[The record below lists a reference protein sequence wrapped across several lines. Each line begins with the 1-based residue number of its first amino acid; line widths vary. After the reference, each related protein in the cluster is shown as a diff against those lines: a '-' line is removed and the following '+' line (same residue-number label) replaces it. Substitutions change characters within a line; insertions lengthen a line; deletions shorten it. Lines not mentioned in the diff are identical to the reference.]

1 MNGIAIFTFFMAL
14 MLTQDDST
22 KGNASSFQS
31 TQETETNQ
39 ETPEYMAEGSPETVG
54 QTRDRIVSAQFE
66 CYLKIISDPPY
77 GKEGSY
83 CNRTW
88 DGWLCWDDASA
99 KSMSAQH
106 CPDYYQVFD
115 PAEKATKICTENG
128 KWYRHPS
135 SNRIWTNYTQ
145 CTAQTMGQ
153 VKTVWNLY
161 YSAIT
166 GHVISIICLLLALSI
181 FCYFKSLSCQRI
193 SLHKNLFVSYILNS
207 IVSIIWLQV
216 VANNQDLISRNPV
229 DCKVL
234 NFIHLYLTSCTYF
247 WMLCEG
253 IYLHTLIIVAVFVE
267 QQQLF
272 WYYILGWGFPLIPAI
287 IHAAARSKY
296 FNDNCW
302 ISSGTHLLYIIHGP
316 ICTALLVNLFFLL
329 NIVRVLITK
338 LRVTHQAQ
346 SKAYMKVV
354 RATLILVPLLGI
366 QYVLVPAKPK
376 GHITGEIYEHVMH
389 ICLHYQ
395 AIPVTTIFCF
405 YNGEVQS
412 AFKRQWSQYKVQCS
426 HQLTSTDISHSNAT
440 SVTEIA
446 RYLLTQ
452 PSNSNHLNSKSCPEA
467 AAVKVPGLHP

>member
-1 MNGIAIFTFFMAL
+1 MNGIAIFSFFMTL
-14 MLTQDDST
+14 MLS
-22 KGNASSFQS
+22 QS
-31 TQETETNQ
+31 TQKMETIQ
-39 ETPEYMAEGSPETVG
+39 ETPEYMAERIEETVG
-54 QTRDRIVSAQFE
+54 QTRDRIMSAQFE

-77 GKEGSY
+77 EKEGSY

-181 FCYFKSLSCQRI
+181 FCYFKVPTDSSHYTRSCQKQIFQR
-193 SLHKNLFVSYILNS
+193 
-207 IVSIIWLQV
+207 Q
-216 VANNQDLISRNPV
+216 
-229 DCKVL
+229 
-234 NFIHLYLTSCTYF
+234 
-247 WMLCEG
+247 
-253 IYLHTLIIVAVFVE
+253 
-267 QQQLF
+267 
-272 WYYILGWGFPLIPAI
+272 
-287 IHAAARSKY
+287 
-296 FNDNCW
+296 
-302 ISSGTHLLYIIHGP
+302 
-316 ICTALLVNLFFLL
+316 VNLFFLL

-446 RYLLTQ
+446 RYMLTQ
-452 PSNSNHLNSKSCPEA
+452 PTNSNHLNSKSCPETV
-467 AAVKVPGLHP
+467 AVKVPGIHM

>member
-1 MNGIAIFTFFMAL
+1 
-14 MLTQDDST
+14 
-22 KGNASSFQS
+22 
-31 TQETETNQ
+31 
-39 ETPEYMAEGSPETVG
+39 
-54 QTRDRIVSAQFE
+54 
-66 CYLKIISDPPY
+66 
-77 GKEGSY
+77 SY

-229 DCKVL
+229 SL
-234 NFIHLYLTSCTYF
+234 S
-247 WMLCEG
+247 W
-253 IYLHTLIIVAVFVE
+253 
-267 QQQLF
+267 
-272 WYYILGWGFPLIPAI
+272 FPLIPAI

-446 RYLLTQ
+446 RYMLTQ
-452 PSNSNHLNSKSCPEA
+452 PTNSNHLNSKSCPKTV
-467 AAVKVPGLHP
+467 AVKVPGIHM